1 MPLAIIG
8 PTLADLSAPL
18 LVPKFL
24 TTDIADSAGYRNVS
38 RARKGAVAQNGT
50 AASNSL
56 SRMPGSWSGINNP
69 TGFEVGRKCP
79 CLQKSEFTRNE
90 KSELDF
96 NALIR
101 GHVLCRQH
109 EGRRPHLQTDLT
121 YL

>member
-1 MPLAIIG
+1 MSG
-8 PTLADLSAPL
+8 GNYTL
-18 LVPKFL
+18 VVQGNHVRK
-24 TTDIADSAGYRNVS
+24 RNVCL
-38 RARKGAVAQNGT
+38 AVMP
-50 AASNSL
+50 AAVLVADRYGEWGYLMQQRTKPVAVRNSF
-56 SRMPGSWSGINNP
+56 SRMPGSWSGINDP
-69 TGFEVGRKCP
+69 TGYEVGRKCP